1 MDKSIFTNKTKPP
14 SEKDLAAVLGKT
26 LVLRNEI
33 TAFVRGRY
41 PAAIN
46 EWNFQ
51 GKKYGWSF
59 RVKDKERAII

>member
-26 LVLRNEI
+26 MVLWNGI

-51 GKKYGWSF
+51 GEKYG
-59 RVKDKERAII
+59 